1 MSWKASV
8 DVSQNQ
14 VSSPF
19 RPDLEVVFSNE
30 GRITGLTANRKNSG
44 LRDKPISFRFADL
57 QMKIRSTRLSTWP
70 CNFKWGATAW

>member
-1 MSWKASV
+1 
-8 DVSQNQ
+8 
-14 VSSPF
+14 
-19 RPDLEVVFSNE
+19 
-30 GRITGLTANRKNSG
+30 